1 MNSKSFLVENRLF
14 GYEQDKITQIHNI
27 NQIGSE
33 VYIGCL
39 KNAESHWETTG
50 LKIQIYYN
58 QFRIVCL
65 PA

>member
-39 KNAESHWETTG
+39 KNAESH
-50 LKIQIYYN
+50 
-58 QFRIVCL
+58 
-65 PA
+65 